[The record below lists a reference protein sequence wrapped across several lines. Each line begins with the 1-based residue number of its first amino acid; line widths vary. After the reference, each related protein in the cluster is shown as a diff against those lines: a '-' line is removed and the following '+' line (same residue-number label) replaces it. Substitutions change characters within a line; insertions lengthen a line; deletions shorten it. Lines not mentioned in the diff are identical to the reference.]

1 MIYQIAK
8 EIGACAT
15 VFKESRLYR
24 LTGGLAYREYL
35 VKELTERVQFLAP
48 VCIPGENEMLALVKV
63 HCGS

>member
-15 VFKESRLYR
+15 VFKGKVDYIV

-35 VKELTERVQFLAP
+35 VKELTERVQFLARSWYTQAKTK
-48 VCIPGENEMLALVKV
+48 CCFG
-63 HCGS
+63 